1 MYEVRFTIFFT
12 MDTTNN
18 NMLAA
23 PVAGQVVQRNALS
36 ALTEQLGMTDFGEL
50 AGILK
55 NTIMPKASDEEMAA
69 FALVCS
75 TYKLNPLTREV
86 YAFPTKA
93 GGIMPMIGIDGWLKI
108 AHAHADFAGMAWAE
122 GAEDNDRWCECTV
135 WLKSTPE
142 HPVTIREYLSECRQA
157 SSPVWAQ
164 RPKRMLRHRATIQA
178 IRYAFG
184 ISGVADSDDWQ
195 EQGLEGSMQM
205 REVRGK
211 VVAESAPMRA
221 GLPGHGL
228 AAVAACERRRMKPK
242 EGPSTP
248 DTRTASGYAETTPL
262 RSSEESEGAAK
273 VESDAEKAGCL
284 HPELYAAE
292 ERDVFAGMWP
302 EGDEIPGLG
311 K

>member
-1 MYEVRFTIFFT
+1 MIYDLRIFKLINT
-12 MDTTNN
+12 MNTENN
-18 NMLAA
+18 TMVAA
-23 PVAGQVVQRNALS
+23 PAVQGQGVFHRNALS
-36 ALTEQLGMTDFGEL
+36 ALTEQLGMTDYNEL

-55 NTIMPKASDEEMAA
+55 NTIMPKSSDEEMAA

-108 AHAHADFAGMAWAE
+108 AHSHPDYAGMGWAE

-178 IRYAFG
+178 IRYALG
-184 ISGVADSDDWQ
+184 ISGVSDADDWQ
-195 EQGLEGSMQM
+195 ESAPEVQM
-205 REVRGK
+205 RDVTRK
-211 VVAESAPMRA
+211 VDEPSFLQKEAVPMRA
-221 GLPGHGL
+221 GLPG
-228 AAVAACERRRMKPK
+228 AAPADFKPNFLRK
-242 EGPSTP
+242 E
-248 DTRTASGYAETTPL
+248 A
-262 RSSEESEGAAK
+262 
-273 VESDAEKAGCL
+273 VESTKDDLRGTNLDGGAG
-284 HPELYAAE
+284 E
-292 ERDVFAGMWP
+292 
-302 EGDEIPGLG
+302 PGVQLFG
-311 K
+311 EMC

>member
-1 MYEVRFTIFFT
+1 
-12 MDTTNN
+12 
-18 NMLAA
+18 MLAA
-23 PVAGQVVQRNALS
+23 PAVQGQGVFHRNALS
-36 ALTEQLGMTDFGEL
+36 ALTEQLGMTDYNEL

-55 NTIMPKASDEEMAA
+55 NTIMPKSSDEEMAA

-108 AHAHADFAGMAWAE
+108 AHSHPDYAGMGWAE

-178 IRYAFG
+178 IRYALG
-184 ISGVADSDDWQ
+184 ISGVSDADDWQ
-195 EQGLEGSMQM
+195 EQGFEGSMHPSTPGGYAETGL
-205 REVRGK
+205 RDVTRK
-211 VVAESAPMRA
+211 VDEPSFLQKEAVPMRA
-221 GLPGHGL
+221 GLPG
-228 AAVAACERRRMKPK
+228 AAPADGVFR
-242 EGPSTP
+242 STK
-248 DTRTASGYAETTPL
+248 DDLRGTNLSSG
-262 RSSEESEGAAK
+262 SGESGVQLFGEM
-273 VESDAEKAGCL
+273 C
-284 HPELYAAE
+284 
-292 ERDVFAGMWP
+292 
-302 EGDEIPGLG
+302 
-311 K
+311 

>member
-1 MYEVRFTIFFT
+1 MFVSVVPGARLKNAPVAIFTTFLI

-36 ALTEQLGMTDFGEL
+36 ALTEQLGMTDYGEL

-195 EQGLEGSMQM
+195 EQGLEGSMQL

-228 AAVAACERRRMKPK
+228 VAARKVEPGT
-242 EGPSTP
+242 GPSTQ
-248 DTRTASGYAETTPL
+248 DVSAKAEP
-262 RSSEESEGAAK
+262 A
-273 VESDAEKAGCL
+273 AEKAGCL

>member
-1 MYEVRFTIFFT
+1 
-12 MDTTNN
+12 
-18 NMLAA
+18 MLAA
-23 PVAGQVVQRNALS
+23 PAVQGQGVFHRNALS
-36 ALTEQLGMTDFGEL
+36 ALTEQLGMTDYNEL

-108 AHAHADFAGMAWAE
+108 AHSHPDYAGMGWAE

-178 IRYAFG
+178 IRYALG
-184 ISGVADSDDWQ
+184 ISGVSDADDYE
-195 EQGLEGSMQM
+195 EQGFGGSMQLRDVTRM
-205 REVRGK
+205 PEGVKGCGGIRPAVPVLPVTGVVPGK
-211 VVAESAPMRA
+211 GAPETGAVSADDEAE
-221 GLPGHGL
+221 GL
-228 AAVAACERRRMKPK
+228 AELKP
-242 EGPSTP
+242 
-248 DTRTASGYAETTPL
+248 
-262 RSSEESEGAAK
+262 
-273 VESDAEKAGCL
+273 AGGGLL
-284 HPELYAAE
+284 HPELHG
-292 ERDVFAGMWP
+292 DKTPDLNWP
-302 EGDEIPGLG
+302 EGM
-311 K
+311 

>member
-1 MYEVRFTIFFT
+1 MDNNTENNT
-12 MDTTNN
+12 M
-18 NMLAA
+18 MAA
-23 PVAGQVVQRNALS
+23 PAVQGQGVFHRNALS
-36 ALTEQLGMTDFGEL
+36 ALTEQLGMTDYNEL

-55 NTIMPKASDEEMAA
+55 NTIMPKSSDEEMAA

-108 AHAHADFAGMAWAE
+108 AHSHPDYAGMGWAE

-178 IRYAFG
+178 IRYALG
-184 ISGVADSDDWQ
+184 ISGVSDADDWQ
-195 EQGLEGSMQM
+195 EQGFEGSMHPSTPGGYAETGM
-205 REVRGK
+205 RDVTRK
-211 VVAESAPMRA
+211 VDEPAFLPKPSAGDARSA
-221 GLPGHGL
+221 GF
-228 AAVAACERRRMKPK
+228 KPNFLRK
-242 EGPSTP
+242 EGPSSSDGRTP
-248 DTRTASGYAETTPL
+248 SDYAEATPL
-262 RSSEESEGAAK
+262 RSSGESELPMFG
-273 VESDAEKAGCL
+273 E
-284 HPELYAAE
+284 
-292 ERDVFAGMWP
+292 M
-302 EGDEIPGLG
+302 I
-311 K
+311 

>member
-1 MYEVRFTIFFT
+1 
-12 MDTTNN
+12 
-18 NMLAA
+18 MLAA
-23 PVAGQVVQRNALS
+23 PAVQGQGVFHRNALS
-36 ALTEQLGMTDFGEL
+36 ALTEQLGMTDYNEL

-55 NTIMPKASDEEMAA
+55 NTIMPKSSDEEMAA

-108 AHAHADFAGMAWAE
+108 AHSHPDYAGMGWAE

-178 IRYAFG
+178 IRYALG
-184 ISGVADSDDWQ
+184 ISGVSDADDWQ
-195 EQGLEGSMQM
+195 EQGFEGSMQM
-205 REVRGK
+205 RDVTRK
-211 VVAESAPMRA
+211 VDEPAFLPKPSAGDARSA
-221 GLPGHGL
+221 GF
-228 AAVAACERRRMKPK
+228 KPNFLRN
-242 EGPSTP
+242 EGPSSSDGRTP
-248 DTRTASGYAETTPL
+248 SDYAEATPL
-262 RSSEESEGAAK
+262 RSSGESGVQLFGEM
-273 VESDAEKAGCL
+273 C
-284 HPELYAAE
+284 
-292 ERDVFAGMWP
+292 
-302 EGDEIPGLG
+302 
-311 K
+311 